1 VTAVQPGTVSIPR
14 YGSAS
19 LADLVPSVLASLGTP
34 AFTGVLSLP
43 PATAACILLIDGLG
57 ADLVRAHATDA
68 PVLHAALT
76 GAAGRDLTA
85 GFPSTTA
92 VSIGSIGTGLPPGA
106 HGILGYQ
113 VAIPGTTRL
122 MNSLRWDDEIDPLSW
137 QPLPT
142 AFERAAAAGTTVVE
156 VAKRE
161 FEGGGLDRAVLRA
174 PSFVGSDTFGEI
186 AAGALAQLGLAVNS
200 RRPGLVYAYV
210 SDLDWTGH
218 GHGVGSLAWRL
229 QLQLIDRLVEQLI
242 DRLPAG
248 SRLYVTADH
257 GMVDVPPSSR
267 VDVYTQPALVEGVQ
281 LMGGEPRARYLY
293 LREGALDDVLAAW
306 RARLGGDA
314 VVCTRDEA
322 IDAGWFGP
330 VTDRYRAR
338 IGDVVVAAL
347 ADIAIIDSGRHPR
360 EARLLGHH
368 GSVTAAE
375 QLVPL
380 VTFGSG

>member
-1 VTAVQPGTVSIPR
+1 VTAVHPGTVPIPR

-34 AFTGVLSLP
+34 TFRGVLSLP
-43 PATAACILLIDGLG
+43 PAMAACILLVDGLG
-57 ADLVRAHATDA
+57 AELIRAHADDA
-68 PVLHAALT
+68 PLLHLALT
-76 GAAGRDLTA
+76 GDAGRVLTS

-122 MNSLRWDDEIDPLSW
+122 MNSLRWDAAVDPLSW

-142 AFERAAAAGTTVVE
+142 AFELAAAAGTTVVE

-186 AAGALAQLGLAVNS
+186 AAGALAQLGAAVAA

-229 QLQLIDRLVEQLI
+229 QLQLVDRLVEQI
-242 DRLPAG
+242 VDRLPAG

-257 GMVDVPPSSR
+257 GMVDVPPAR
-267 VDVYTQPALVEGVQ
+267 RIDVEAQPSLLDGVQ

-293 LREGALDDVLAAW
+293 LPEGALDDVLATW
-306 RARLGGDA
+306 RECLGDGA
-314 VVCTRDEA
+314 VVCARDEA

-347 ADIAIIDSGRHPR
+347 ADIAVVDSRRHPR
-360 EARLLGHH
+360 EARLIGHH

-380 VTFGSG
+380 LTFGDG

>member
-1 VTAVQPGTVSIPR
+1 MPIPR

-34 AFTGVLSLP
+34 TFRGVLSLP
-43 PATAACILLIDGLG
+43 PAMGACILLIDGLG
-57 ADLVRAHATDA
+57 AELIRAHPADA
-68 PVLHAALT
+68 PLLYAALT
-76 GAAGRDLTA
+76 GDAGRDLTS

-122 MNSLRWDDEIDPLSW
+122 MNSLRWDPEVDPLSW

-142 AFERAAAAGTTVVE
+142 AFELAAAAGTTVVE

-186 AAGALAQLGLAVNS
+186 AAGAIAQLSAAVAA

-229 QLQLIDRLVEQLI
+229 QLQLVDRLVEQI
-242 DRLPAG
+242 VDRLPMGA
-248 SRLYVTADH
+248 RLYVT
-257 GMVDVPPSSR
+257 
-267 VDVYTQPALVEGVQ
+267 
-281 LMGGEPRARYLY
+281 
-293 LREGALDDVLAAW
+293 
-306 RARLGGDA
+306 
-314 VVCTRDEA
+314 
-322 IDAGWFGP
+322 
-330 VTDRYRAR
+330 
-338 IGDVVVAAL
+338 
-347 ADIAIIDSGRHPR
+347 
-360 EARLLGHH
+360 
-368 GSVTAAE
+368 
-375 QLVPL
+375 
-380 VTFGSG
+380 

>member
-1 VTAVQPGTVSIPR
+1 M
-14 YGSAS
+14 
-19 LADLVPSVLASLGTP
+19 
-34 AFTGVLSLP
+34 
-43 PATAACILLIDGLG
+43 AACILLVDGLG
-57 ADLVRAHATDA
+57 AELIRAHADDA
-68 PVLHAALT
+68 PLLHAALT
-76 GAAGRDLTA
+76 GDAGRDLTS

-122 MNSLRWDDEIDPLSW
+122 MNSLRWDAEVDPLSW

-186 AAGALAQLGLAVNS
+186 AAGALAQLGAAVAA

-229 QLQLIDRLVEQLI
+229 QLQLIDRLVQQI
-242 DRLPAG
+242 VDRLPAG
-248 SRLYVTADH
+248 SQLYVTADH
-257 GMVDVPPSSR
+257 GMVDVPPARR
-267 VDVYTQPALVEGVQ
+267 VDVDTEPSLLDGVQ

-293 LREGALDDVLAAW
+293 LREGALDDVLARW
-306 RARLGGDA
+306 CECLGDGA

-322 IDAGWFGP
+322 IEAGWFGP

-338 IGDVVVAAL
+338 IGDVIVAAL
-347 ADIAIIDSGRHPR
+347 ADIAVVDSRRHPR

-375 QLVPL
+375 ELVPL
-380 VTFGSG
+380 LTFGNG

>member
-1 VTAVQPGTVSIPR
+1 VTLIDPRAVPIPR
-14 YGSAS
+14 YGTGS
-19 LADLVPSVLASLGTP
+19 LAELVPSVLASIGTP
-34 AFTGVLSLP
+34 TFRNVLSLA
-43 PATAACILLIDGLG
+43 PAAAACILLIDGLG
-57 ADLVRAHATDA
+57 AELVRAHSVDA
-68 PVLHAALT
+68 PLLHAALV
-76 GAAGRDLTA
+76 GGSGRDLTS

-113 VAIPGTTRL
+113 VAIPGTARL
-122 MNSLRWDDEIDPLSW
+122 MNSLRWDSEVDPVVW

-142 AFERAAAAGTTVVE
+142 AFEQAVAAGTSVVE

-174 PSFVGSDTFGEI
+174 AAFVGGDTFGEI
-186 AAGALAQLGLAVNS
+186 GAGALAQLKAAVAA

-229 QLQLIDRLVEQLI
+229 QLQLVERLIEQIVE
-242 DRLPAG
+242 RLPSG
-248 SRLYVTADH
+248 SVLYVTADH
-257 GMVDVPPSSR
+257 GMVDIEASRR
-267 VDVYTQPALVEGVQ
+267 VDVEAEPWLLDGVR

-293 LREGALDDVLAAW
+293 VRPGALGDVVSGW
-306 RARLGGDA
+306 TARLGAEA
-314 VVCTRDEA
+314 VVCTRDQA
-322 IDAGWFGP
+322 IDAGWFG
-330 VTDRYRAR
+330 VVSDEYRQR

-347 ADIAIIDSGRHPR
+347 ADIAVVDSRRHPG
-360 EARLLGHH
+360 EAALVGHH
-368 GSVTAAE
+368 GSLTPAE

-380 VTFGSG
+380 ACFAG

>member
-1 VTAVQPGTVSIPR
+1 MVHPGTVPIPR

-34 AFTGVLSLP
+34 TFTGVLSLP
-43 PATAACILLIDGLG
+43 PAMAACILLVDGLG
-57 ADLVRAHATDA
+57 AELIRAHADDA
-68 PVLHAALT
+68 PLLHAALS
-76 GAAGRDLTA
+76 GNDGRDLTS

-113 VAIPGTTRL
+113 VAIPGTSRL
-122 MNSLRWDDEIDPLSW
+122 MNSLRWDAEVDPLSW

-142 AFERAAAAGTTVVE
+142 AFELAAAAGTTVVE

-186 AAGALAQLGLAVNS
+186 AAGALAQLGTAIAA

-229 QLQLIDRLVEQLI
+229 QLQLVDRLVEQI
-242 DRLPAG
+242 VDRLPAG

-257 GMVDVPPSSR
+257 GMVDVPPARR
-267 VDVYTQPALVEGVQ
+267 VDVDVDPSLLDGVQ

-293 LREGALDDVLAAW
+293 LREGALDDVLARW
-306 RARLGGDA
+306 RGCLGDGA
-314 VVCTRDEA
+314 VVCSRDEA
-322 IDAGWFGP
+322 IEAGWFGP

-347 ADIAIIDSGRHPR
+347 DDIAVVDSRRHPR

-380 VTFGSG
+380 LGFGNG

>member
-1 VTAVQPGTVSIPR
+1 
-14 YGSAS
+14 
-19 LADLVPSVLASLGTP
+19 VLASLGTP
-34 AFTGVLSLP
+34 TFTGVLSLP
-43 PATAACILLIDGLG
+43 PAMAACILLIDGLG
-57 ADLVRAHATDA
+57 AELIRAHAHDA
-68 PVLHAALT
+68 PLLHDALT
-76 GAAGRDLTA
+76 GATGRDLTS

-106 HGILGYQ
+106 HGVLGYQ
-113 VAIPGTTRL
+113 VAIPGTSRL
-122 MNSLRWDDEIDPLSW
+122 MNSLRWDSEVDPLVW

-142 AFERAAAAGTTVVE
+142 AFELAAAAGTTVVE

-186 AAGALAQLGLAVNS
+186 AAGAIAQLGAAVAA
-200 RRPGLVYAYV
+200 RQPGLVYAYV

-229 QLQLIDRLVEQLI
+229 QLQLVDRLVEQI
-242 DRLPAG
+242 VDRLPAG

-257 GMVDVPPSSR
+257 GMVDVPPNRR
-267 VDVYTQPALVEGVQ
+267 VDVEVEPTLLDGVR

-293 LREGALDDVLAAW
+293 AHEGALDDVLAVW
-306 RARLGGDA
+306 RERLGDGA
-314 VVCTRDEA
+314 VVCARDEA
-322 IDAGWFGP
+322 IEAGWFGP

-347 ADIAIIDSGRHPR
+347 ADIAVVDSRRHPR

-380 VTFGSG
+380 LSFGNW

>member
-1 VTAVQPGTVSIPR
+1 VPIPR

-34 AFTGVLSLP
+34 TFTGVLSLP
-43 PATAACILLIDGLG
+43 PAMAACILLVDGLG
-57 ADLVRAHATDA
+57 AELIRAHAADA
-68 PVLHAALT
+68 PLLHAALT
-76 GAAGRDLTA
+76 GEAGRDLTS

-122 MNSLRWDDEIDPLSW
+122 MNSLRWDAEVDPLTW

-142 AFERAAAAGTTVVE
+142 AFELAAAAGTTVVE

-186 AAGALAQLGLAVNS
+186 AAGALAQLGAAVAA

-229 QLQLIDRLVEQLI
+229 QLQLVDRLVEQI
-242 DRLPAG
+242 VDRLPAG

-257 GMVDVPPSSR
+257 GMVDVPPAR
-267 VDVYTQPALVEGVQ
+267 HVDGDVEPTLLDGVL

-293 LREGALDDVLAAW
+293 LREGALDDVLARW
-306 RARLGGDA
+306 RRCLGDGA

-322 IDAGWFGP
+322 IEAGWFGA

-347 ADIAIIDSGRHPR
+347 DDIAVVDSRRHPR

-380 VTFGSG
+380 LSFGNG

>member
-1 VTAVQPGTVSIPR
+1 M
-14 YGSAS
+14 
-19 LADLVPSVLASLGTP
+19 LASLGTP
-34 AFTGVLSLP
+34 TFRGVLALP
-43 PATAACILLIDGLG
+43 PSMAACILLIDGLG
-57 ADLVRAHATDA
+57 AELIRAHAQDA
-68 PVLHAALT
+68 PLLFAALT
-76 GAAGRDLTA
+76 GGAGRDLTS

-92 VSIGSIGTGLPPGA
+92 VSIGSLGTGLPPGS

-113 VAIPGTTRL
+113 VAIPGTSRL
-122 MNSLRWDDEIDPLSW
+122 MNSLRWDAEIDPLAW

-142 AFERAAAAGTTVVE
+142 AFELAAAAGTTVVE

-174 PSFVGSDTFGEI
+174 PVFVGSDTFGEI
-186 AAGALAQLGLAVNS
+186 AAGALAQLGAAVAE
-200 RRPGLVYAYV
+200 RRPSLVYAYV

-229 QLQLIDRLVEQLI
+229 QLQLIDRLVEQVV
-242 DRLPAG
+242 DRLPVG

-257 GMVDVPPSSR
+257 GMVDVAPER
-267 VDVYTQPALVEGVQ
+267 RIDVDTEPGLLDGVQ
-281 LMGGEPRARYLY
+281 VMGGEPRARYLY

-306 RARLGGDA
+306 RECLGDQA

-347 ADIAIIDSGRHPR
+347 ADIAVIDSRRHSR

-380 VTFGSG
+380 LAFGSG

>member
-1 VTAVQPGTVSIPR
+1 MTAVPPGSVPIPR

-34 AFTGVLSLP
+34 TFTGVLQLP
-43 PATAACILLIDGLG
+43 PAMAACILLVDGLG
-57 ADLVRAHATDA
+57 AELIRGHAGDA
-68 PVLHAALT
+68 PLLHAALT
-76 GAAGRDLTA
+76 GDAGRDLTS

-122 MNSLRWDDEIDPLSW
+122 MNSLRWDAEVDPLSW

-142 AFERAAAAGTTVVE
+142 AFELAAAAGTTVVE

-186 AAGALAQLGLAVNS
+186 AAGALAQLGSAVAA

-229 QLQLIDRLVEQLI
+229 QLQLVDRLVEQI
-242 DRLPAG
+242 VEPLPAG

-257 GMVDVPPSSR
+257 GMVDVPPARR
-267 VDVYTQPALVEGVQ
+267 VDVDVEPTLLDGVQ

-293 LREGALDDVLAAW
+293 LREGALDDVLARW
-306 RARLGGDA
+306 RGCLGDGA

-322 IDAGWFGP
+322 IEAGWFGP
-330 VTDRYRAR
+330 VTERYRAR

-347 ADIAIIDSGRHPR
+347 DDIAIVDSRRHPR

-368 GSVTAAE
+368 GSVTTAE

-380 VTFGSG
+380 LAFGSG

>member
-1 VTAVQPGTVSIPR
+1 MVVVRPDTVPIPR

-34 AFTGVLSLP
+34 TFTGVLSLP
-43 PATAACILLIDGLG
+43 PAMAACILLVDGLG
-57 ADLVRAHATDA
+57 AELIRAHADDA
-68 PVLHAALT
+68 PLLRAALT
-76 GAAGRDLTA
+76 GDAGRDLTS

-122 MNSLRWDDEIDPLSW
+122 MNSLRWDTEVDPLSW

-142 AFERAAAAGTTVVE
+142 AFELAAAAGTTVVE

-186 AAGALAQLGLAVNS
+186 AAGALAQLGAAVAA

-229 QLQLIDRLVEQLI
+229 QLQLVDRLVEQI
-242 DRLPAG
+242 VDRLPAG

-257 GMVDVPPSSR
+257 GMVDVPPARR
-267 VDVYTQPALVEGVQ
+267 VDVDVEPSLLDGVQ

-293 LREGALDDVLAAW
+293 LREGALNDVLARW
-306 RARLGGDA
+306 RECLGDGA

-322 IDAGWFGP
+322 IEAGWFGP

-347 ADIAIIDSGRHPR
+347 GDIAVVDSRRHPR

-380 VTFGSG
+380 LAFGNG

>member
-1 VTAVQPGTVSIPR
+1 VLHPGTVAIPR

-19 LADLVPSVLASLGTP
+19 LADLVPSVLSSLGTP
-34 AFTGVLSLP
+34 TFTGVLSLP
-43 PATAACILLIDGLG
+43 SATAACILLVDGLG
-57 ADLVRAHATDA
+57 AELIRAHADDA
-68 PVLHAALT
+68 PLLHAALT
-76 GAAGRDLTA
+76 GDAGRDLTS

-122 MNSLRWDDEIDPLSW
+122 MNSLRWDAEVDPLSW

-142 AFERAAAAGTTVVE
+142 AFELAAAAGTTVVE

-186 AAGALAQLGLAVNS
+186 AAGALAQLRAAIAA
-200 RRPGLVYAYV
+200 RHPGLVYAYV

-229 QLQLIDRLVEQLI
+229 QLQLVDRLVEQI
-242 DRLPAG
+242 VDRLPAG

-257 GMVDVPPSSR
+257 GMVDVPPARR
-267 VDVYTQPALVEGVQ
+267 VDVDLDRSLLDGVQ

-293 LREGALDDVLAAW
+293 LREGALDDVLARW
-306 RARLGGDA
+306 RGCLGDGA

-322 IDAGWFGP
+322 IEAGWFGP

-347 ADIAIIDSGRHPR
+347 DDIAVIDSRRHPR

-380 VTFGSG
+380 LAFGSG

>member
-1 VTAVQPGTVSIPR
+1 M
-14 YGSAS
+14 
-19 LADLVPSVLASLGTP
+19 LASLGTP
-34 AFTGVLSLP
+34 TFTGVLSLP
-43 PATAACILLIDGLG
+43 PARAACVLLIDGLG
-57 ADLVRAHATDA
+57 AELLRAHATDA

-92 VSIGSIGTGLPPGA
+92 ASIASIGTGLPPGT

-113 VAIPGTTRL
+113 VAIPGTNRL
-122 MNSLRWDDEIDPLSW
+122 MNSLRWDAEIDPLSW

-142 AFERAAAAGTTVVE
+142 AFELAAAAGTTVVE

-174 PSFVGSDTFGEI
+174 PTFVGSDTFGEI
-186 AAGALAQLGLAVNS
+186 AAGALAQLGLAVQS

-218 GHGVGSLAWRL
+218 GHGVDSTAWRL
-229 QLQLIDRLVEQLI
+229 QLQLIDRLVEQI
-242 DRLPAG
+242 VDRLPAG

-257 GMVDVPPSSR
+257 GMVDVPPARR
-267 VDVYTQPALVEGVQ
+267 VDVDAEPALLDGVQ
-281 LMGGEPRARYLY
+281 LMGGEARARYLY
-293 LREGALDDVLAAW
+293 LRDGALDDVLAAW
-306 RARLGGDA
+306 RECLGDGA
-314 VVCTRDEA
+314 VVCARDEA

-347 ADIAIIDSGRHPR
+347 SDIAVVDSRRHPR

-380 VTFGSG
+380 LTFGSG